1 VDNVDSGV
9 STAALAGSVQ
19 GALKEVFKGKKK
31 RKRRKRGVP
40 EAVKPEEPEVEDP
53 FTMDIVL
60 NDIACLA
67 LDVHGAGKQS
77 EFDIS
82 PRVSMLPGPILP
94 DMPTT
99 FTLTVKNLSDAE
111 VGYEWAPG
119 RYRTNECE
127 GYPYTLRY
135 SPPNGRLQPLEVV
148 VITVEFTAHCIGTFD
163 IDLPCM
169 VESGPLDGICGRM
182 AVEVCGPIINI
193 LEPEIDFGLI
203 GVGECS
209 ELLLHL
215 HNVSA
220 VEAKWNFAEI
230 ETEQVHQALAA
241 IAERQN
247 NEEMGGSSSRASS
260 LNGRSLTQGIN
271 KDNLCRVLFNPISG
285 VLGPG
290 MKTPVTVMC
299 FSGRLP
305 QRLRHPLECIVDHGK
320 STFCRSRAEVQAPKV
335 YLEES
340 VVDLKNTYI
349 GVSVETTIHV
359 KNLSNLPAE
368 FSFSRV
374 IDPDNESVHSIFD
387 IQFSPNEGVLTEKE
401 YLTVKI
407 KYTAL
412 KAGRVDCMFALDV
425 AGMEFPLGF
434 QLNTISKGLL
444 VTYTLR
450 DSTPDQLLPCVP
462 LGQGWKD
469 SEPPSEGGKEPNAR
483 IVPALDFG
491 DDCPLQKRRRLQLVI
506 RNYSAIPTSFSLE
519 MKSYPGAP
527 NDDEEDEYG
536 TRGGSKPKATI
547 TFEPSAPAT
556 RGSMGSE
563 LPPNTSGDMRSST
576 AGTGRRRSRAAS
588 RNSTSSKRSFL
599 LGNKHEKTQ
608 QYRSKN
614 GRAYTE
620 DKTQQQ
626 IDQSTL
632 RMGRGAA
639 FIITPSV
646 GALPPWGSVTVDV
659 VSCNDMPGAY
669 RDELISKVNGLPP
682 ASLRVKMKVIG
693 TPLSL
698 SNTCVG
704 LDQSKSPPIF
714 AWGNLLR
721 SATET
726 SRYLKVV
733 NSGPIP
739 CQLNWTMKG
748 IYEEPPLLD
757 IGLDPTGDE
766 EMPVNLVL
774 THHPPNP
781 PPPFTVYPQDAIIP
795 AYGVTSFEVT
805 FVPPDECDSFKAI
818 MHADASYDFSQSG
831 TSRVGDSTTSGGV
844 SATSSVE
851 STNDPE
857 TKSLD
862 GVGSSSKVTND
873 GAGPDLPGC
882 LTVACSATTIV
893 PNLTVHKAMRVDTAN
908 FNFDEVNQ
916 FVKFKAWSTH
926 GNNNPSHFR
935 TLNMN
940 NLCGTP
946 LTFTVSAAPVTVFQ
960 VVNVKS
966 SAPKHPLQDKGAS
979 MTGLGKKLSAQSS
992 TSGPFTLPADNS
1004 IAMTLKF
1011 KPKAHNGLNGTLSG
1025 EPGALPLEKT
1035 YDGKLKITFSNG
1047 VEDEQIFK
1055 LHAHVLR
1062 PVILVAPAQHRYGA
1076 VHVERWQS
1084 STFYL
1089 SNPSEV
1095 DAEWRIQHIPYVRP
1109 PKRVGT
1115 SPPKAS
1121 MMPEDDP
1128 SVFKFSKVAGVLT
1141 GPSMPLEFAP
1151 ARLAEGLPD
1160 ASKAPFALDVT
1171 FKPADAAYYRCR
1183 FRYDICCSLFDH
1195 FILFVFALVI
1205 DLFTFLVSPHLFLFQ
1220 GSLLRKDKALMLCCM
1235 EKEPL
1240 MKGLIVFLRNKK
1252 RLHVQKI
1259 YRLMYDV

>member
-1 VDNVDSGV
+1 MDSL

-19 GALKEVFKGKKK
+19 GALKEVFKSKKK

-40 EAVKPEEPEVEDP
+40 EAVQPEAPEVEDP

-60 NDIACLA
+60 NDIPCLS
-67 LDVHGAGKQS
+67 LGVHGAGKQS
-77 EFDIS
+77 ELDIS
-82 PRVSMLPGPILP
+82 PRVSMVPGPILP
-94 DMPTT
+94 DMTT
-99 FTLTVKNLSDAE
+99 NFTLTVTNLSDAE
-111 VGYEWAPG
+111 VGFEWAPG
-119 RYRTNECE
+119 RYRTPECE
-127 GYPYTLRY
+127 GFPYTLRFF
-135 SPPNGRLQPLEVV
+135 PPNGRLQPLEVILV
-148 VITVEFTAHCIGTFD
+148 TVEFTAHCIGAFD

-169 VESGPLDGICGRM
+169 VESGPVEGICGR
-182 AVEVCGPIINI
+182 VVVDVCGPIVNVV
-193 LEPEIDFGLI
+193 EPEIDFGLI
-203 GVGECS
+203 GVGESS
-209 ELLLHL
+209 ELLIHL

-220 VEAKWNFAEI
+220 VDAAWNFAEI
-230 ETEQVHQALAA
+230 GTEQIREALAA
-241 IAERQN
+241 IAEQQADEN
-247 NEEMGGSSSRASS
+247 NDENGSSRASTS
-260 LNGRSLTQGIN
+260 NGRSLTQGIN
-271 KDNLCRVLFNPISG
+271 KDNLCRVLFNPMSG

-290 MKTPVTVMC
+290 KKTPVTVMC

-305 QRLRHPLECIVDHGK
+305 QRLRHPLECIIEHGK

-340 VVDLKNTYI
+340 IVDLKNTYI

-374 IDPDNESVHSIFD
+374 IDSDSESVHSIFD
-387 IQFSPNEGVLTEKE
+387 ITFSPSEGVLTEKE
-401 YLTVKI
+401 YLVVKV

-412 KAGRVDCMFALDV
+412 KAGRVNCMFALDV

-450 DSTPDQLLPCVP
+450 DSAPEQLLPCAP

-469 SEPPSEGGKEPNAR
+469 TSPPCEGGKEPNAR

-506 RNYSAIPTSFSLE
+506 RNYSAIPTSFALE

-527 NDDEEDEYG
+527 NENDEDDNG
-536 TRGGSKPKATI
+536 LANGSQPKATL
-547 TFEPSAPAT
+547 TFEPSAPSAPAS
-556 RGSMGSE
+556 RGSE
-563 LPPNTSGDMRSST
+563 LPST
-576 AGTGRRRSRAAS
+576 GTGRRKSRAATS
-588 RNSTSSKRSFL
+588 RTSRTSRSSASFAKRSFL
-599 LGNKHEKTQ
+599 LGDKHEKTQ

-620 DKTQQQ
+620 DKTQQKT
-626 IDQSTL
+626 DQSIL

-659 VSCNDMPGAY
+659 VSCNDMPGVY
-669 RDELISKVNGLPP
+669 RDEFVAIVNGLPP
-682 ASLRVKMKVIG
+682 ASLRAKMKVTG

-721 SATET
+721 SANET

-757 IGLDPTGDE
+757 IGLDATGDDD
-766 EMPVNLVL
+766 MPINLIVS
-774 THHPPNP
+774 HHPPHP
-781 PPPFTVYPQDAIIP
+781 PPPFTVYPQDAMIP

-805 FVPPDECDSFKAI
+805 FVPPDACDSFKAI
-818 MHADASYDFSQSG
+818 MHADASYDFSNAG
-831 TSRVGDSTTSGGV
+831 NSRGDAASSASNGGV

-857 TKSLD
+857 STARS
-862 GVGSSSKVTND
+862 GVGSSTSKTSKTSND

-946 LTFTVSAAPVTVFQ
+946 LTFTVSAAPVTVFE
-960 VVNVKS
+960 VANVKS
-966 SAPKHPLQDKGAS
+966 SAPKHPLQDRAAS
-979 MTGLGKKLSAQSS
+979 LTGLGKKLQSS

-1004 IAMTLKF
+1004 IALTLKF
-1011 KPKAHNGLNGTLSG
+1011 KPKVSNGLNGTLSG

-1035 YDGKLKITFSNG
+1035 YNGKLKITFSNG

-1062 PVILVAPAQHRYGA
+1062 PVILVAPAEHRYGA
-1076 VHVERWQS
+1076 VHVERWQG

-1128 SVFKFSKVAGVLT
+1128 SVFKFSKVAGILS

-1160 ASKAPFALDVT
+1160 PTKAPFLIDVT
-1171 FKPADAAYYRCR
+1171 FKPSDAAYYRCR
-1183 FRYDICCSLFDH
+1183 FRFVVTKGQSFDVVLYGKGT
-1195 FILFVFALVI
+1195 FNEGADRVF
-1205 DLFTFLVSPHLFLFQ
+1205 
-1220 GSLLRKDKALMLCCM
+1220 
-1235 EKEPL
+1235 EK
-1240 MKGLIVFLRNKK
+1240 
-1252 RLHVQKI
+1252 
-1259 YRLMYDV
+1259 